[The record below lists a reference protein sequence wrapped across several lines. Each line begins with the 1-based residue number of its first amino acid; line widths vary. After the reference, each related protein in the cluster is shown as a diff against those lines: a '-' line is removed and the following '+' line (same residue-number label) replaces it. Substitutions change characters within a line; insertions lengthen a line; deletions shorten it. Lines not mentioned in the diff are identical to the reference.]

1 MDPLDITSTYFNY
14 ILIVSPK
21 LGLERGLNR
30 LNLFIGEQNA
40 PRLPKK
46 KTGGEPNFS
55 RRILGIKKGG
65 RISMGI
71 AEIAHKK

>member
-1 MDPLDITSTYFNY
+1 M
-14 ILIVSPK
+14 
-21 LGLERGLNR
+21 
-30 LNLFIGEQNA
+30 
-40 PRLPKK
+40 LPDCRKK